1 MQTLAMSRVQKQWF
15 VHVNQQYET
24 AAVISRKFYW
34 LKVCYFVVQ
43 TVYTQGDSDVIL
55 SYTYAS

>member
-1 MQTLAMSRVQKQWF
+1 MQTLAMSRIQKQWF

-43 TVYTQGDSDVIL
+43 TVYT
-55 SYTYAS
+55 